1 MHLIPTQEE
10 VVSVLRET
18 GALRD
23 GHFEYPTGL
32 HSNEYLQVPLA
43 MRHYQQQRMLSVG
56 LSRLLRA
63 NPEIRAI
70 MPELSIVAPATGG
83 LPVAYGVCEALRA
96 KQVYWAERDQESEA
110 AALPSIPGAAA
121 RRAGRPGGRHPA
133 DRQQPGGIEANARSQ
148 GRPGGGAGGHHL
160 SAHAQY
166 SRFRISAAL
175 LPGQAGSQLLLPT
188 APTASCASR
197 VARWRKCGYN
207 AQVSHKCGYYLREIL
222 G

>member
-43 MRHYQQQRMLSVG
+43 MRHYQCQRMLSVG

-63 NPEIRAI
+63 NSEIRAI
-70 MPELSIVAPATGG
+70 VPQLSIVAPATAG

-96 KQVYWAERDQESEA
+96 RRVYWAERDHGSEA
-110 AALPSIPGAAA
+110 L
-121 RRAGRPGGRHPA
+121 HF
-133 DRQQPGGIEANARSQ
+133 RQYMEPHRGEEVVLVDDILRT
-148 GRPGGGAGGHHL
+148 
-160 SAHAQY
+160 
-166 SRFRISAAL
+166 
-175 LPGQAGSQLLLPT
+175 GSNLTELKQLLE
-188 APTASCASR
+188 A
-197 VARWRKCGYN
+197 KG
-207 AQVSHKCGYYLREIL
+207 AQVVGLAVVIY
-222 G
+222 